1 MRGPKSRMS
10 LSPFLTESK
19 RHKDKYVFEEMGDIS
34 LHPTHALL
42 FFNSHHLSFP
52 PFSLTLPLYPLR
64 ERERER
70 ELKYCI
76 NTGVPRSYKES
87 FFFFFLLKGKKKIK
101 TAIRGLLL
109 LFYITFAAVK
119 SLKNCRW
126 VSLLYRTYIQ
136 DKTNIPTI
144 PHADMN
150 KARERKECN
159 TRQKGTQKST
169 CYGV

>member
-87 FFFFFLLKGKKKIK
+87 FFFFFFYMEKKKLK
-101 TAIRGLLL
+101 PQLEDYFYCFTSLLL
-109 LFYITFAAVK
+109 
-119 SLKNCRW
+119 
-126 VSLLYRTYIQ
+126 
-136 DKTNIPTI
+136 P
-144 PHADMN
+144 
-150 KARERKECN
+150 
-159 TRQKGTQKST
+159 
-169 CYGV
+169 